1 MKNRT
6 VDVDETDL
14 DDEPSVRPRSGWG
27 FAAGVLVGL
36 TGAIAGLTL
45 AVAARR
51 RARRPSLAQ
60 SSSAHSGSG
69 GQSGEWQVEES
80 ELDEELAQTF
90 PASDPLPQSHRVD

>member
-1 MKNRT
+1 MRNRT
-6 VDVDETDL
+6 EMDFNG
-14 DDEPSVRPRSGWG
+14 EPSVRSRGGWG

-45 AVAARR
+45 AVAAQR
-51 RARRPSLAQ
+51 RARRQTLAD
-60 SSSAHSGSG
+60 SSSTLSGSE
-69 GQSGEWQVEES
+69 SEPEEWQTKEN

>member
-1 MKNRT
+1 MKNQT
-6 VDVDETDL
+6 EMDFDGA
-14 DDEPSVRPRSGWG
+14 PAVRSRSGWG

-45 AVAARR
+45 AVAAQR
-51 RARRPSLAQ
+51 RARQPALAD
-60 SSSAHSGSG
+60 SASTLSASG
-69 GQSGEWQVEES
+69 GHPEEWQTEES